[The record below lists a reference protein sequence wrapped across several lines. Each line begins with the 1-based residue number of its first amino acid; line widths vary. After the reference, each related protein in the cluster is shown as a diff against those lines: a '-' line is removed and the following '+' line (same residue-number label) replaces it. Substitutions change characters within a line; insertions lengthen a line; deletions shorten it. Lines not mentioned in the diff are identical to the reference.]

1 MERLLWRGFALPIC
15 QSPGTV
21 SRSEISVIPNEFLK
35 FGGQTLITSLIDL
48 FTLISDLETV
58 PGDWQIGKANPLHKS
73 RSMYDLDNHRGIT

>member
-1 MERLLWRGFALPIC
+1 LPSSGKTSKIVNEVKAGKAC
-15 QSPGTV
+15 GID
-21 SRSEISVIPNEFLK
+21 EIPNEFLK